1 MIRKRNTL
9 LFSHILSRV
18 LVTVLIVCLYEK
30 VLTVQTVC
38 AAETG
43 TTYIATTQ
51 AYYVHPVTGEVA
63 DSGNNEA
70 IGQPMTENI
79 TNSKALV
86 EQTDSGSMYATLR
99 LSMMDNISNVRF
111 STQEWGGSGWSS
123 VSNSIMQENV
133 GGDYTSDFRFVI
145 PNESVVIKVEFYVTP
160 MGRDISY
167 FVIFTDFEEGS
178 SDFIVSIDNTGT
190 STVDTTQETS
200 TTTESSQT
208 QTTASNNTLPAS
220 TSSNQNTKKNDS
232 SSTTTTSTSLSQ
244 TSTTQNKT
252 GAQLIE
258 DAQGLVLS
266 DDSLL
271 VKAGQDENLENE
283 ETAVSQTIPT
293 LPWVFVFQCII
304 ILTVPAA
311 VLAIILSLIIMIQR
325 KRECD
330 E

>member
-1 MIRKRNTL
+1 MIRKRNTP
-9 LFSHILSRV
+9 LFLHILPRV

-30 VLTVQTVC
+30 VLTVQLVY

-51 AYYVHPVTGEVA
+51 AHYVHPVTGEVA

-79 TNSKALV
+79 TNAKALL
-86 EQTDSGSMYATLR
+86 EQTDAGNMYATLR

-111 STQEWGGSGWSS
+111 STQEWGGSGWNL
-123 VSNSIMQENV
+123 VTNSIMQENV

-167 FVIFTDFEEGS
+167 FVIFTNFEEGS

-190 STVDTTQETS
+190 STVDTTQEETN
-200 TTTESSQT
+200 TTEGNQT
-208 QTTASNNTLPAS
+208 QMTQANYSLPAS
-220 TSSNQNTKKNDS
+220 FSSSQNTQKNND
-232 SSTTTTSTSLSQ
+232 SSTTTSNTNLNQATASQ
-244 TSTTQNKT
+244 KKS
-252 GAQLIE
+252 GAQMIE

-266 DDSLL
+266 DDSLF
-271 VKAGQDENLENE
+271 VKAEQEDKLENK
-283 ETAVSQTIPT
+283 ETKVPQTIPT
-293 LPWVFVFQCII
+293 LPWVLVFQCII
-304 ILTVPAA
+304 ILTVPAT
-311 VLAIILSLIIMIQR
+311 VLAIILSLIIMRQR
-325 KRECD
+325 KREWD